1 MFDNANGPTPLARRA
16 AVLVLGVRVAYG
28 AGLLV
33 APSRLTAAWLGPA
46 AGDGPVQVPVRGL
59 GARELVLHGAALAD
73 ALRGRPLRGWL
84 AASIA
89 GDLTDIAATAA
100 GRHDL
105 PAGAAPK
112 TAAVAGVSA
121 LASAWV
127 ALTVDR

>member
-1 MFDNANGPTPLARRA
+1 MFDFTDRPTPLARPA
-16 AVLVLGVRVAYG
+16 AIAVLGVCVAYG

-33 APSRLTAAWLGPA
+33 APSRLTGAWLGPT

-73 ALRGRPLRGWL
+73 AVRGRPLRGWL

-100 GRHDL
+100 GRDDL

-112 TAAVAGVSA
+112 TAAVAGLSA
-121 LASAWV
+121 LLSAAV
-127 ALTVDR
+127 ALAVDR